1 MATDIRGLPFTTDSD
16 AAADA
21 FNAAL
26 QSFFTWRTD
35 VMGGLNAALK
45 ADPDFALAH
54 AIKGLMLFSLRQ
66 PTTNDAAAKNLSA
79 ARAAQNRCTAR
90 EKAYIAA
97 LDASLKGD
105 LLGATG
111 IYEQIAA
118 EYPLDLLAIRFAQL
132 ELFWLGEA
140 KWARDISERAQPAW
154 SDAVPGFGTFLAVRS
169 FGLEEAGQL
178 EEAEQSGRQAIDIDP
193 GDCWAAHSVAHV
205 MEMQG
210 RLSDGVAW
218 LDGLQAH
225 WDGANHIV
233 HHLWWHRCLFEA
245 ERGNLDEALSVYD
258 QYVRN
263 PNSPLVQA
271 MPDFYLDIQN
281 CAALL
286 MRLELRARDVGA
298 RWQDIADIA
307 EARIGNHASPFTSA
321 HAVITLMGAGR
332 GDKARELLDRMRAF
346 AAEEVGTLSQR
357 YAAAAIPAA
366 EAAINHRKGDHEA
379 VVAGLMPHRRAL
391 WQMGGSHAQ
400 RDLFFQMIADS
411 ASRLERKDVLRL
423 LLDDASAIGFAGL
436 ETRSSYADA
445 ARTLAGQI

>member
-1 MATDIRGLPFTTDSD
+1 MAEDERGLAFTTNSD

-21 FNAAL
+21 FNAAVH
-26 QSFFTWRTD
+26 SFFTWRTD
-35 VMGGLNAALK
+35 VMGGLNAALA
-45 ADPDFALAH
+45 ADPEFALAH

-66 PTTNDAAAKNLSA
+66 PAAHGAAAKNLEA
-79 ARAAQNRCTAR
+79 AQAAQNRCTAR
-90 EKAYIAA
+90 EKSYIAA
-97 LDASLKGD
+97 LDVSLQGD
-105 LLGATG
+105 VLGAVG
-111 IYEQIAA
+111 IYEQIVA
-118 EYPLDLLAIRFAQL
+118 EHPLDLLAIRFAQL

-140 KWARDISERAQPAW
+140 KWARDISERAASAW
-154 SDAVPGFGTFLAVRS
+154 SDAVPGFGTFQAVRS

-178 EEAEQSGRQAIDIDP
+178 EEAEKAGRQAIDIDP

-218 LDGLQAH
+218 LDGLQDH
-225 WDGANHIV
+225 WVGANHIV

-245 ERGNLDEALSVYD
+245 ERGNLDEALILYD

-263 PNSPLVQA
+263 PASPLVQA

-286 MRLELRARDVGA
+286 LRLELRGLDVEE
-298 RWQDIADIA
+298 RWTDIADIA

-321 HAVITLMGAGR
+321 HAAITLMGAGR
-332 GDKARELLDRMRAF
+332 AGKAEELLRQMRAF
-346 AAEEVGTLSQR
+346 AGEDAGTLGQR

-366 EAAINHRKGDHEA
+366 EAAIAHRKGDHDA
-379 VVAGLMPHRRAL
+379 VVAGLMGQRRSL

-400 RDLFFQMIADS
+400 RDLFFQVLADS
-411 ASRLERKDVLRL
+411 ASRLGRKDVLRL
-423 LLDDASAIGFAGL
+423 LLDDARTIGFSGL
-436 ETRSSYADA
+436 EARTSYAEAVQFA
-445 ARTLAGQI
+445 AS

>member
-1 MATDIRGLPFTTDSD
+1 MATDERGLEFTTDST
-16 AAADA
+16 AAAA
-21 FNAAL
+21 AYNAAAI
-26 QSFFTWRTD
+26 SFFAWRTD
-35 VMGGLNAALK
+35 VMGGLNAALA
-45 ADPDFALAH
+45 ADPDFSLAH

-66 PTTNDAAAKNLSA
+66 PAANGAAAKNLGA
-79 ARAAQNRCTAR
+79 ARAARNRCTAR
-90 EKAYIAA
+90 EQAYIAA
-97 LDASLKGD
+97 LDASLQGD
-105 LLGATG
+105 VLGAVG

-118 EYPLDLLAIRFAQL
+118 AHPLDLLAIRFAQL

-140 KWARDISERAQPAW
+140 RWARDISERAASAW
-154 SDAVPGFGTFLAVRS
+154 SDAVPGFSAFLAVRS

-178 EEAEQSGRQAIDIDP
+178 QEAEAAGRQAIDIDP
-193 GDCWAAHSVAHV
+193 GDCWAAHAVAHV

-245 ERGNLDEALSVYD
+245 ERGNMEEALSVYD
-258 QYVRN
+258 QFVRN
-263 PNSPLVQA
+263 PASPLVQA

-286 MRLELRARDVGA
+286 LRLELRGLDVGA
-298 RWQDIADIA
+298 RWADIADIA

-321 HAVITLMGAGR
+321 HAAITLMAAGR
-332 GDKARELLDRMRAF
+332 EERAEELLRRMRAF
-346 AAEEVGTLSQR
+346 AAEEAGTLGQR

-366 EAAINHRKGDHEA
+366 RAAIAHRKGEHEA
-379 VVAGLMPHRRAL
+379 VVAGLMAHRRSL

-400 RDLFFQMIADS
+400 RDLFFQVLADS
-411 ASRLERKDVLRL
+411 ALQLGRKDVLRL
-423 LLDDASAIGFAGL
+423 LLDDASAIGFSGL
-436 ETRSSYADA
+436 EMRSSYAEAVQFA
-445 ARTLAGQI
+445 AG

>member
-1 MATDIRGLPFTTDSD
+1 MAADQRGLEFTTDSE

-21 FNAAL
+21 FNAANL
-26 QSFFTWRTD
+26 SFFAWRTD

-66 PTTNDAAAKNLSA
+66 PATHGAAGKNLSA

-90 EKAYIAA
+90 ELAYIDA

-105 LLGATG
+105 LLGAVG

-118 EYPLDLLAIRFAQL
+118 AQPLDLLAIRFAQL

-140 KWARDISERAQPAW
+140 KWARDISERAAPAW
-154 SDAVPGFGTFLAVRS
+154 SDRVPGFGAFLAVRS
-169 FGLEEAGQL
+169 FGLEETGQL
-178 EEAEQSGRQAIDIDP
+178 EEAEATGRQAIDIDP

-218 LDGLQAH
+218 LDGLQSH
-225 WDGANHIV
+225 WEGANHIV

-245 ERGNLDEALSVYD
+245 ERGHFGEALAVYD

-263 PNSPLVQA
+263 PASPLVQA

-286 MRLELRARDVGA
+286 LRLELRGLDVGA
-298 RWQDIADIA
+298 RWADIADIA

-321 HAVITLMGAGR
+321 HAAITLMGAGR
-332 GDKARELLDRMRAF
+332 EDKAEDLVRQMRAF
-346 AAEEVGTLSQR
+346 AAGDMGTLSQR

-366 EAAINHRKGDHEA
+366 AAAINHRKGDHGA
-379 VVAGLMPHRRAL
+379 VVAGLMGHRHAL
-391 WQMGGSHAQ
+391 WQLGGSHAQ
-400 RDLFFQMIADS
+400 RDLFFQVLADS
-411 ASRLERKDVLRL
+411 ASQLGRKDVLRL
-423 LLDDASAIGFAGL
+423 LLDDASGIGFAGL
-436 ETRSSYADA
+436 AARSSYAEA
-445 ARTLAGQI
+445 HRFAQS